1 MKLNVQRFK
10 PDAWVLNAIFSDYK
24 YNTTGRLIQVTLK
37 ITSNYN
43 IGSVYDIDSEDNEN
57 WAYSLWNVH
66 NGVGTYPYSEVPYI
80 ERTFYNLNDLK
91 GVKVTTY
98 ETSSTQN
105 KTITYNFEMDA
116 SGEEEKTT
124 YITKTSATA
133 VLKGNVLNNLNTYDY
148 NNAPSVAAVR
158 NYLDSGGIIRGDG
171 VNKIVYM
178 DDFSQYQQLQT
189 EYRID
194 NNTEYHIAENESSY
208 SNLESY
214 IQEII
219 LRAHPIGSIELNITG
234 DNPSTY
240 LGGTWIQVSQG
251 RAIFGEGTCSTTYNV
266 NGTSQTYSNTYTA
279 DTNYAAGLPNI
290 EGTGHYA
297 DNNASWSGALYQAG
311 TANYIGDGS
320 ASGTLIGLQAS
331 RNRAIYGRSNTVQP
345 NAYVVYVW
353 KRTA

>member
-1 MKLNVQRFK
+1 MKLNIQRFAE
-10 PDAWVLNAIFSDYK
+10 DAWALNAIFSDYK

-66 NGVGTYPYSEVPYI
+66 DGVGTYPYSEAPYI

-124 YITKTSATA
+124 YLTKTSATA
-133 VLKGNVLNNLNTYDY
+133 VLRGNVTNDISTYDY

-158 NYLDSGGIIRGDG
+158 NYL
-171 VNKIVYM
+171 
-178 DDFSQYQQLQT
+178 
-189 EYRID
+189 
-194 NNTEYHIAENESSY
+194 ESSAVLHQ
-208 SNLESY
+208 SDIENIVSQAVSATL
-214 IQEII
+214 
-219 LRAHPIGSIELNITG
+219 LAGHPIGSIEMNITG

-240 LGGTWIQVSQG
+240 IGGTWVQVSQG

-266 NGTSQTYSNTYTA
+266 RGTSQTFSNTYTA

-290 EGTGHYA
+290 TGTGHYA
-297 DNNASWSGALYQAG
+297 DNNNAFAGALYNAG
-311 TANYIGDGS
+311 NANYIGDGS
-320 ASGTLIGLQAS
+320 ASGTLIALDAS
-331 RNRAIYGRSNTVQP
+331 RDRAIYGKSNTVQP